1 MNKKADGSQ
10 VEQLQKQIEEWK
22 GKYLRALADYQ
33 NLEKR
38 ISTQRQED
46 VKFATRNII
55 FKLLPV
61 LDSLEKVKES
71 LKDQGLELAL
81 KQLKD
86 VLHQEEVVQIDV
98 VGKKF
103 DPHLMECIEVV
114 ESDKDSEILEEYQK
128 GYMMHE
134 KVLRVA
140 RVKVGK
146 SKVEKIEQKT

>member
-1 MNKKADGSQ
+1 MNKKADVSQ

-38 ISTQRQED
+38 ISIERQED
-46 VKFATRNII
+46 IKFATRNII
-55 FKLLPV
+55 LKLLPV
-61 LDSLEKVKES
+61 FDSLEKVRDS

-81 KQLKD
+81 KQFKD
-86 VLHQEEVVQIDV
+86 VLDQEEVVQIDV
-98 VGKKF
+98 IGKKF
-103 DPHLMECIEVV
+103 DPHLMECIEVA

-128 GYMMHE
+128 GYMMYD

-146 SKVEKIEQKT
+146 SKVEKTEQKT

>member
-1 MNKKADGSQ
+1 MNKKADDSQ

-38 ISTQRQED
+38 ISIERQED
-46 VKFATRNII
+46 IKFATRNII
-55 FKLLPV
+55 LKLLAV
-61 LDSLEKVKES
+61 LDSLEKLEETV
-71 LKDQGLELAL
+71 KDQGLELAL
-81 KQLKD
+81 KQFKE
-86 VLHQEEVVQIDV
+86 VLHQEGIVKIGV

-128 GYMMHE
+128 GYMMHD
-134 KVLRVA
+134 KILRVA

-146 SKVEKIEQKT
+146 KKVEKIEQKT